1 RPGGVRADSANGRA
15 GGSARSTSPEAGPET
30 ASSHTAASSTVRV
43 TEPATL
49 SPCQC
54 SGNGIR
60 LTRPRCVFSPT
71 RPQQA
76 AGILIQPPPSLAEPA
91 AARPAATAA
100 AAPPL
105 HPPAERSV
113 LHGFRV
119 LPNASDRALG
129 Q

>member
-60 LTRPRCVFSPT
+60 LTRPRCVFRPT
-71 RPQQA
+71 RPQQD
-76 AGILIQPPPSLAEPA
+76 AGILIEPPPSLADPA
-91 AARPAATAA
+91 AASPAATAA
-100 AAPPL
+100 ADPPLAPPV
-105 HPPAERSV
+105 EWSV
-113 LHGFRV
+113 FPGLRLFPH
-119 LPNASDRALG
+119 ASDSVHE
-129 Q
+129 